1 LLARDDSGGMLNA
14 WALDQLIKA
23 EHFQR
28 IIVEGDVKIYL
39 ASFND
44 ISNEMQWKIST
55 FYNDSKALTLNFNS
69 YPFIWVCKEAN
80 GVAHAFAKFTSFQ
93 SHPFCCNKNFPF
105 PWSLKLDLEI
115 YLLFPFNEV
124 IHI

>member
-1 LLARDDSGGMLNA
+1 MLNA

-80 GVAHAFAKFTSFQ
+80 GVAHAFAKFTSSQ

-105 PWSLKLDLEI
+105 PWSLKLGLEI